1 MSVASCTASCVKSVV
16 AVGPAV
22 TVATSRR
29 RRMSK
34 CTEKLS
40 PSTRQIASSVTVPYI
55 STVAWIQLPRLRS
68 GLATLL
74 TVRISEAHIQT
85 MVELN
90 QSCKGASPGAGAV
103 ADATIH
109 FLHRDDREPTWA
121 QPAIGLAV

>member
-1 MSVASCTASCVKSVV
+1 MSVATCTASCVKSVV

-22 TVATSRR
+22 TVAISRR

-34 CTEKLS
+34 CIEKLS
-40 PSTRQIASSVTVPYI
+40 PSTKQTASLVTVPYI
-55 STVAWIQLPRLRS
+55 STVVWIQLPRSKS

-74 TVRISEAHIQT
+74 TVKISAALIQT
-85 MVELN
+85 MVDLN